1 MTDLL
6 VDIGNTRLK
15 WRLQQQ
21 GAVHRSG
28 AILVRDLNMAQLQA
42 ILPEAAGAMYWAS
55 VGDDAQGLCVAAWAH
70 EKIYRAI
77 RSPPKT
83 AGKTSPMAISKLSS

>member
-21 GAVHRSG
+21 GAVQRSG

-42 ILPEAAGAMYWAS
+42 ILPESAGAIYWAVS
-55 VGDDAQGLCVAAWAH
+55 RIRAWD
-70 EKIYRAI
+70 
-77 RSPPKT
+77 
-83 AGKTSPMAISKLSS
+83 ISLAPGII